1 MLSHSFF
8 CRVLGVAMCLALS
21 GLYQSSQSVASEPL
35 PVKTALVMP
44 TQVKPSQEKPAEDSP
59 ATPATTTI
67 TPGSEKTGPGA
78 TGKKV
83 PEAEVKPLK
92 IAHLKISG
100 ALTEGAP
107 LEGLFG
113 ETSETL
119 FTLIARLDKAAA
131 DKEIQ
136 TVVLEFGDLALGR
149 GKIYELRSAIARI
162 RAAGKD
168 VWAYLDSAD
177 TTSYL
182 LASACDKIVMPE
194 PAMLMIPGVRAEVW
208 FYKEMLSKLDVE
220 PEVVRI
226 GEFKSAGEPY
236 TRKDMSPEFKK
247 EMDELLD
254 DVYSQIVSTI
264 AESRKIPADKVREL
278 IDTAVFTSEK
288 AKSAGLLDEVQ
299 YESGLYD
306 VIKKSHNVTSAKL
319 TRNYGRKKTDADLSG
334 LNGIITLMNA
344 LSGQTPA
351 SRKSSAPKVGILYA
365 SGMISTGSS
374 QNSPLSGEVLG
385 SETFI
390 KAVRQLRDDDTVKAV
405 VLRIDSPGGS
415 ALASDLMW
423 HELELLKAKKP
434 LVASMSDVAGSGGYY
449 IAMGTQKIYA
459 APGTVTGSIGVVGGK
474 VALEK
479 LYNKL
484 GINVVVLERGKNSG
498 VLSTTTGF
506 TESQREATRL
516 LMNEIYEQ
524 FTSKAAAGRKMEV
537 AQLEKLARGRIYS
550 GNRALEIGLVDQ
562 IGTMEDAIRGALEL
576 AKVENPA
583 KIERLE
589 LPKPGSPLESL
600 LGPMGAESR
609 MEARLEQRLKDLIP
623 TALQPALQDELLM
636 RMLANQPVLTVM
648 PYRLELK

>member
-1 MLSHSFF
+1 MLSHSFL
-8 CRVLGVAMCLALS
+8 CRVLGVAMCLSLS

-44 TQVKPSQEKPAEDSP
+44 TQEKPAEDSP

>member
-1 MLSHSFF
+1 
-8 CRVLGVAMCLALS
+8 
-21 GLYQSSQSVASEPL
+21 
-35 PVKTALVMP
+35 
-44 TQVKPSQEKPAEDSP
+44 
-59 ATPATTTI
+59 
-67 TPGSEKTGPGA
+67 
-78 TGKKV
+78 
-83 PEAEVKPLK
+83 
-92 IAHLKISG
+92 
-100 ALTEGAP
+100 
-107 LEGLFG
+107 
-113 ETSETL
+113 
-119 FTLIARLDKAAA
+119 
-131 DKEIQ
+131 
-136 TVVLEFGDLALGR
+136 
-149 GKIYELRSAIARI
+149 
-162 RAAGKD
+162 
-168 VWAYLDSAD
+168 
-177 TTSYL
+177 
-182 LASACDKIVMPE
+182 
-194 PAMLMIPGVRAEVW
+194 MIPGVRAEVW

-288 AKSAGLLDEVQ
+288 AKAAGLLDEVQ
-299 YESGLYD
+299 YESGLYEA
-306 VIKKSHNVTSAKL
+306 IKKSHNVTSAKL

-385 SETFI
+385 SDTFI

-550 GNRALEIGLVDQ
+550 GNRALEIGLVDE
-562 IGTMEDAIRGALEL
+562 IGTLEDAIKGAIAL
-576 AKVENPA
+576 AKIENPA
-583 KIERLE
+583 KLERLE

>member
-8 CRVLGVAMCLALS
+8 CRVLGVAMWLAAS
-21 GLYQSSQSVASEPL
+21 GLYQLSQSVASEPV
-35 PVKTALVMP
+35 PVKTALVKP
-44 TQVKPSQEKPAEDSP
+44 TQEKPAEDAP
-59 ATPATTTI
+59 ATSATTTI
-67 TPGSEKTGPGA
+67 TPGSEKAGTGTAGN
-78 TGKKV
+78 KV

-177 TTSYL
+177 TTAYL

-208 FYKEMLSKLDVE
+208 FYKEMLSKIDVE

-550 GNRALEIGLVDQ
+550 GNRALEIGLVDE
-562 IGTMEDAIRGALEL
+562 IGTLEDAIKGAIAL
-576 AKVENPA
+576 AKIENPA
-583 KIERLE
+583 KLERLE